1 MTTSLFLISLAVV
14 GGIAVALQAQFM
26 GQLDRGIGTLESVF
40 ITYGSGGL
48 LIALMA
54 LGSRGG
60 NLAAWRSVP
69 PYTLSAGILGLVI
82 VGTISYTAPRL
93 GLVVTF
99 TILMTTQFAVGA
111 LVDHFGLFDT
121 AVRELDLSRA
131 AGIGMLLAGV
141 WLIMR

>member
-1 MTTSLFLISLAVV
+1 MPSTLFLISLAVV

-40 ITYGSGGL
+40 ITYSSGGL
-48 LIALMA
+48 LIALIT
-54 LGSRGG
+54 LGLKGS

-69 PYTLSAGILGLVI
+69 PYTLSAGILGLII

-99 TILMTTQFAVGA
+99 TVLVTTQFAVGA
-111 LVDHFGLFDT
+111 FVDHFGLFNT
-121 AVRELDLSRA
+121 VVRELDLSRA
-131 AGIGMLLAGV
+131 IGIGTLLAGV
-141 WLIMR
+141 WLIIR

>member
-1 MTTSLFLISLAVV
+1 MNSSLFLISLAVV

-26 GQLDRGIGTLESVF
+26 GQLDRAIGTLESVF

-54 LGSRGG
+54 LGLRGG

-99 TILMTTQFAVGA
+99 TILVTTQFAVGA
-111 LVDHFGLFDT
+111 LVDHFGLFNT
-121 AVRELDLSRA
+121 AVRELDLARA
-131 AGIGMLLAGV
+131 TGIGMLLAGV
-141 WLIMR
+141 WLIIR

>member
-1 MTTSLFLISLAVV
+1 MTSSLFLISLAVV

-26 GQLDRGIGTLESVF
+26 GQLDRAIGTLESVF

-54 LGSRGG
+54 LGLRGG

-99 TILMTTQFAVGA
+99 TILVTTQFAVGA
-111 LVDHFGLFDT
+111 LVDHFGLFNT
-121 AVRELDLSRA
+121 AVRELDLARA
-131 AGIGMLLAGV
+131 TGIGMLLAGV
-141 WLIMR
+141 WLIIR